1 MQYNEILRQL
11 REDKDYTQ
19 TEIAKILNVSQIT
32 YSQYERGVRG
42 LPLEHLKTLCLF
54 YGISS
59 DYILGIPNNL
69 IYPKERWKPIETLA
83 ILNNV
88 IKDNMFSGGIKTF
101 AEIAIPTAIII
112 LILFLKKSTH

>member
-59 DYILGIPNNL
+59 DYILGIPKNL
-69 IYPKERWKPIETLA
+69 IYPKERWKIITTLA

-88 IKDNMFSGGIKTF
+88 IKDNMFNDGITKF
-101 AEIAIPTAIII
+101 ATIAIITTIII
-112 LILFLKKSTH
+112 VLFKKGAH